1 MRKEVVWN
9 LKTHREN
16 KEGETMSKRITRRDF
31 LRLSA
36 VGATG
41 AILAAC
47 APATPQIVEVEK
59 EVPVEKEVVRT
70 VVVEKEVVVTKV
82 AKPAEIVWTSW
93 ATDTF
98 GMFRCEEQVALFR
111 EKHPE
116 IVVQIRNVGKGYR
129 ERLLTS
135 LAGGAGPD
143 VYRICGGDELPFW
156 AEGQCE
162 LLDPWLE
169 KQTDSWF
176 WTDDP
181 IKEIYDGHRIRG
193 QLWFLPM
200 ALDIQAFNI
209 NKTLFKESGVPLPPM
224 SYKAPEYK
232 EAWTYDKY
240 LETAIALTKYAPD
253 GTPIQFGTNVSKHYW
268 LHNIIVSKTGHFWMS
283 EDGSKWLGADP
294 DVTEAIQWLADVR
307 LVHKAA
313 PTPEQAKGGAFDYV
327 AGRLALEW
335 KYCGWLCYGEKEVG
349 DRFDW
354 DVAPLPHWGDGNPGL
369 VHEPCVWV
377 MNPHSKDKD
386 ATWTFFHWLCG
397 PEGQRVPV
405 KLAWSAP
412 IHRSNAPF
420 YGEKIPAEK
429 NKGLLLESLEIGSNW
444 YPWLKNPKFYEVWEL
459 TMGPAL
465 DEVFIGTKTAA
476 EAMAEIKPECEKLLL
491 EGMKIW
497 EKT

>member
-1 MRKEVVWN
+1 MVK
-9 LKTHREN
+9 
-16 KEGETMSKRITRRDF
+16 KRITRRDF

-36 VGATG
+36 VGATE

-47 APATPQIVEVEK
+47 APTTPVVVEKVVKETVVVEK
-59 EVPVEKEVVRT
+59 EVPVEK
-70 VVVEKEVVVTKV
+70 VVEKPVEKVVEKV
-82 AKPAEIVWTSW
+82 VEKPVEKIVEKLVKPAEIVWTSW
-93 ATDTF
+93 ATDTQ
-98 GMFRCEEQVALFR
+98 GMFRVEAQADRFR

-116 IVVQIRNVGKGYR
+116 IVVHIRNVGSAGYR
-129 ERLLTS
+129 ERLLTA

-156 AEGQCE
+156 AAGQCE

-181 IKEIYDGHRIRG
+181 IKEVYDGHRIRG
-193 QLWFLPM
+193 QLWFMPM

-209 NKTLFKESGVPLPPM
+209 NKTLFKESGVSLPPM
-224 SYKAPEYK
+224 SYRDPAYQE
-232 EAWTYDKY
+232 EWTYDQY
-240 LETAIALTKYAPD
+240 LETAIALTKLAAD
-253 GTPIQFGTNVSKHYW
+253 GTPIQFGSNVDPGHYW

-283 EDGSKWLGADP
+283 QDGSKWLGADP
-294 DVTEAIQWLADVR
+294 DVTEAIQWLADMR

-335 KYCGWLCYGEKEVG
+335 TYAGWLCYGKKEVG

-354 DVAPLPHWGDGNPGL
+354 DAAPLPHWGDGKPGL

-377 MNPHSKDKD
+377 MNPYSKDKE

-397 PEGQRVPV
+397 PEGERVGV
-405 KLAWSAP
+405 ELAWCAP
-412 IHRSNAPF
+412 LHRSNAPY
-420 YGEKIPAEK
+420 YGKEVPPDK
-429 NKGLLLESLEIGSNW
+429 NKGLLLESVEIGSTW
-444 YPWLKNPKFYEVWEL
+444 YPWLANPKFYEVWEL
-459 TMGPAL
+459 TMSPAL

-491 EGMKIW
+491 EGMKVW
-497 EKT
+497 EKA